1 MTRFLQAVVQL
12 EFALATDSIAGG
24 LYTVPFAG
32 SFKCRLCKLC
42 NGFGCKNELPGMGGV
57 NQNHNF
63 ILNCSAWGNFYEKNV
78 CLHSKIDL
86 ISVSTDDIGI
96 APVTGAMQNIGFE
109 NESDF
114 YLPYFT
120 AAHNQ
125 GLSICVGD
133 GAPDE
138 KLQFGIEAVFRLQ
151 EKAHYFLKPYP
162 DDILSMRI
170 EKIVDTNGAYSIGM
184 DIDAYNIVTMRN
196 QVHLERK
203 SPYQL
208 QDFRKKTNLPLS
220 IKGVFTK
227 ADVELCAEIL
237 PDIIV
242 VSNHGGRVQTDEG
255 STAKFL
261 ENYGGVL
268 SGYCKE
274 LWVDGGIR
282 TVRDIRVA
290 KHLGAKKVLVAR
302 PFIAALIEGGVP
314 LMEKR
319 ICEMTNAKNCTENKL

>member
-1 MTRFLQAVVQL
+1 MQVVVQL
-12 EFALATDSIAGG
+12 EFALATNFIADG
-24 LYTVPFAG
+24 LFTVPFDG

-57 NQNHNF
+57 NQSHNF
-63 ILNCSAWGNFYEKNV
+63 ILNCSEWGNFYKKNA
-78 CLHSKIDL
+78 CLHSKIDS

-109 NESDF
+109 NERDF

-125 GLSICVGD
+125 GVSICVGD

-138 KLQFGIEAVFRLQ
+138 KLLFGIEAVFRLQ

-162 DDILSMRI
+162 DDILSLRI
-170 EKIVDTNGAYSIGM
+170 EKIVDSKGVYSIGM
-184 DIDAYNIVTMRN
+184 DIDAYNILTMRN

-203 SPYQL
+203 SPRQL
-208 QDFRKKTNLPLS
+208 KDFRKKTNLPLS

-227 ADVELCAEIL
+227 VDVELCAEIL

-255 STAKFL
+255 STAQFL
-261 ENYGGVL
+261 ANYGEVL
-268 SGYCKE
+268 SSYCKE

-302 PFIAALIEGGVP
+302 PFIAALIKGGVP
-314 LMEKR
+314 LMEKCIR
-319 ICEMTNAKNCTENKL
+319 EMTDVENLSKK